1 MKVLKFSSIQFMWK
15 IKMPNMVSVSKNVS
29 HIFWTA
35 PYQECRPQC
44 GDGRSADAVQQLSED
59 EDVLVVV
66 QLTIRRQPETG
77 TGNDKSF
84 KPEPATR
91 IFMFFGGHSNNM
103 TLLWRFSDTLPH

>member
-1 MKVLKFSSIQFMWK
+1 MEDENVPLS
-15 IKMPNMVSVSKNVS
+15 VSVKIVP
-29 HIFWTA
+29 HIIWTA

-66 QLTIRRQPETG
+66 QLTIGRQPETV
-77 TGNDKSF
+77 TGNEKSF

-91 IFMFFGGHSNNM
+91 IIKFYLGPFK
-103 TLLWRFSDTLPH
+103 